1 MEKLK
6 KRSEIAPQD
15 TWDLEALYA
24 TDEVW
29 EADRKKAEEL
39 LDAFQKLEGTL
50 GQSPAHL
57 KEALDQYFALM
68 RVVENVYV
76 YAQHRRDQDTA
87 DAYYQKM
94 AMQAEDLLVKT
105 EGSIAFVNPEILSLS
120 EEWVDQALEQEKGL
134 GFYRRIL
141 KEIFRMKSHTRNGEA
156 EGILAR
162 ASDLGNA
169 PSSIFHMFDDA
180 DLKYPSIKDENGE
193 EVPLTDSSLVPLMES
208 SDRRVRREAFQAYY
222 KVREQFKNTS
232 AAIFSANV
240 KQALFFTRERSYP
253 SSRARYLD
261 QSNIPE
267 AVYDSLIETVHQNMD
282 KMYRYVAIRK
292 KMLGVDELHMYD
304 VYAPL
309 LPESTAS
316 YTFEEAKKIVAEGL
330 KPMGQEYLDI
340 LKEGFENRWIDVYEN
355 EGKRSGAYSGG
366 SYDSHPY
373 VLLNYRGTLDNVFT
387 LAHEMGHSVHSYYSR
402 KNQPYAYSDYKI
414 FVAEVASTC
423 NEALLI
429 HDLLKK
435 TSDKAMKMTLI
446 NHFLDKFKGTIY
458 RQTMFAEFEYLMHQK
473 AQKGKPLTAQEISS
487 TYLELNQLYFGP
499 DMVSDQEIALEWSR
513 IPHFYTP
520 FYVYQYATGFSA
532 AIALSNKI
540 LDEGA
545 PAVERYKTFLKG
557 GSSMDPIDLLKTAGV
572 DMTTSQPVQAALDV
586 FGSLVDQMEEMIQ

>member
-1 MEKLK
+1 
-6 KRSEIAPQD
+6 
-15 TWDLEALYA
+15 
-24 TDEVW
+24 
-29 EADRKKAEEL
+29 
-39 LDAFQKLEGTL
+39 
-50 GQSPAHL
+50 
-57 KEALDQYFALM
+57 
-68 RVVENVYV
+68 
-76 YAQHRRDQDTA
+76 
-87 DAYYQKM
+87 
-94 AMQAEDLLVKT
+94 
-105 EGSIAFVNPEILSLS
+105 
-120 EEWVDQALEQEKGL
+120 
-134 GFYRRIL
+134 
-141 KEIFRMKSHTRNGEA
+141 
-156 EGILAR
+156 
-162 ASDLGNA
+162 
-169 PSSIFHMFDDA
+169 
-180 DLKYPSIKDENGE
+180 
-193 EVPLTDSSLVPLMES
+193 
-208 SDRRVRREAFQAYY
+208 
-222 KVREQFKNTS
+222 
-232 AAIFSANV
+232 
-240 KQALFFTRERSYP
+240 
-253 SSRARYLD
+253 
-261 QSNIPE
+261 
-267 AVYDSLIETVHQNMD
+267 MD

-446 NHFLDKFKGTIY
+446 NHFLDKFKGTMY

-473 AQKGKPLTAQEISS
+473 AQEGKPLTAQEISG
-487 TYLELNQLYFGP
+487 TYLALNQLYFGP

-540 LDEGA
+540 LEEGA